1 MKHCLACQSSLT
13 PTKFKCHSCG
23 VTYEGVFSLPRI
35 MRLSTENL
43 KLAEAF
49 LLCSGNFKELAEQ
62 LGVSYPTL
70 RKHVDAMINELTAL
84 RQQDQQAIESILV
97 DIDKGDLKSQEGLR
111 LIREIN
117 GEH

>member
-13 PTKFKCHSCG
+13 PMKLKCDSCG
-23 VTYEGVFSLPRI
+23 VTYEGVFSFPRI
-35 MRLSTENL
+35 MRLSTESL

-49 LLCSGNFKELAEQ
+49 LLCSGNFKELSEQ

-70 RKHVDAMINELTAL
+70 RKHVDTMINELVGL
-84 RQQDQQAIESILV
+84 RQQDQQTIESILD
-97 DIDKGDLKSQEGLR
+97 DIDKGKLKSEEGLR